1 MMTSRETRWD
11 GGMKSMLFEFLLMGG
26 FAAAAIMA
34 GGAGAIACYR
44 MGARSVRRPRVDA
57 DALGEALADA
67 KHAREELAKAKAE
80 LVAAQVAEAAAREE
94 LKREKEDNSSQTV
107 YRDAQAETREAH
119 FDALL
124 SNIESYD
131 GTENGQRTVIPL

>member
-67 KHAREELAKAKAE
+67 KHARKELARVRAE
-80 LVAAQVAEAAAREE
+80 LATTRTAQEAAH
-94 LKREKEDNSSQTV
+94 SGQTE
-107 YRDAQAETREAH
+107 YRDAQAEAREAH
-119 FDALL
+119 FDTLL

>member
-80 LVAAQVAEAAAREE
+80 LVAARVAEAAARED
-94 LKREKEDNSSQTV
+94 LKKEQHNGMFEGKDP
-107 YRDAQAETREAH
+107 AEEAREAH
-119 FDALL
+119 YSALL
-124 SNIESYD
+124 DNIESYD

>member
-67 KHAREELAKAKAE
+67 KHAREELGRVRAE
-80 LVAAQVAEAAAREE
+80 LATTRTAQEAAH
-94 LKREKEDNSSQTV
+94 SGQTE
-107 YRDAQAETREAH
+107 YRDAQAEAREAH
-119 FDALL
+119 FDTLL